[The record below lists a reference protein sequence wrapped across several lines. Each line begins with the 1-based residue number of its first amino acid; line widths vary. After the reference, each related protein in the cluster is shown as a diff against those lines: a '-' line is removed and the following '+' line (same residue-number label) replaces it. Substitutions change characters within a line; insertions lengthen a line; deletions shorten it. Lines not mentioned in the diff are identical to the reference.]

1 MPRGAP
7 DYSNVKSGEDLH
19 RLDDLSEI
27 PPRLRHP
34 SSIDRAGEVVA
45 MEDFRYGLVG
55 VETAQDGLGS
65 SVTASPLFSR
75 FSGFSAKLARA
86 ADTLAWCRVEA
97 FTPSL
102 ESGKIGAEIQFCAD
116 TADPVI
122 LLYISQYTG
131 SEWLL
136 WGLKWSAL
144 TDKIYIGGETV
155 GWTEIASGYD
165 ISQGYHYFHNA
176 KLVVDVANKDY
187 ERVLINGVA
196 LTITDVAA
204 KEAASTALPHV
215 VAYIENYGGTANAN
229 EVYLDYIIITR
240 NEP

>member
-7 DYSNVKSGEDLH
+7 DHSNVKSGEDLH
-19 RLDDLSEI
+19 RLDDLAEL
-27 PPRLRHP
+27 PPRLRYP
-34 SSIDRAGEVVA
+34 SSVDRAGEVVA
-45 MEDFRYGLVG
+45 MEDFRHGLGG
-55 VETAQDGLGS
+55 VEIAQDGLGS
-65 SVTASPLFSR
+65 GVTASPLFTR
-75 FSGFSAKLARA
+75 FGGFSAKMARVA
-86 ADTLAWCRVEA
+86 NTLAWCRIEA

-122 LLYISQYTG
+122 ILYISQYTG
-131 SEWLL
+131 SKWLL

-144 TDKIYIGGETV
+144 TDKVYIGGETV

-165 ISQGYHYFHNA
+165 ISQGYRYFHNV
-176 KLVVDVANKDY
+176 KLVVDVEDEDY
-187 ERVLINGVA
+187 ERVLINGVP
-196 LTITDVAA
+196 LTVVSVAA
-204 KEAASTALPHV
+204 KEASSTVLPHV

>member
-19 RLDDLSEI
+19 RLDDLAEI
-27 PPRLRHP
+27 PPRLRYP
-34 SSIDRAGEVVA
+34 SSIDRAGEVVVL
-45 MEDFRYGLVG
+45 EDFRYGLVG
-55 VETAQDGLGS
+55 VETAKDDLGS
-65 SVTASPLFSR
+65 SVTASPLFTR
-75 FSGFSAKLARA
+75 FGGFSAKLARVA
-86 ADTLAWCRVEA
+86 NALAWARVEA

-116 TADPVI
+116 TADPVVQI
-122 LLYISQYTG
+122 YISQYTG
-131 SEWLL
+131 SKWLL

-155 GWTEIASGYD
+155 GWTEIGSGYD

-187 ERVLINGVA
+187 ERVLINGAPLTLVA
-196 LTITDVAA
+196 VAA
-204 KEAASTALPHV
+204 KEEASTALPHV
-215 VAYIENYGGTANAN
+215 VVYVENYGGTANAN
-229 EVYLDYIIITR
+229 ELYLDYIIITR

>member
-7 DYSNVKSGEDLH
+7 DYSNVKSGDNLH
-19 RLDDLSEI
+19 RLDDLSEV
-27 PPRLRHP
+27 PPRLRFP

-45 MEDFRYGLVG
+45 FEDFQYGLVG
-55 VETAQDGLGS
+55 VETAQDALGS
-65 SVTASPLFSR
+65 SVATSPLFTR
-75 FSGFSAKLARA
+75 FGGFSAKMARVA
-86 ADTLAWCRVEA
+86 NTLAWCRVEV

-102 ESGKIGAEIQFCAD
+102 ESGQIGAEIQFCAE
-116 TADPVI
+116 TADPVVQ
-122 LLYISQYTG
+122 LYISQYTG

-165 ISQGYHYFHNA
+165 ISQGYHSFHNV

-187 ERVLINGVA
+187 ERVLINGVPLA
-196 LTITDVAA
+196 VTTVAA
-204 KEAASTALPHV
+204 KEADSTVLPHV
-215 VAYIENYGGTANAN
+215 VAYVENYGGTASAN
-229 EVYLDYIIITR
+229 EVYLDYVIITR